1 MAERGAQQTPTT
13 AERGA
18 QQTTTTA
25 TPGTERANDTT
36 ALTGKR
42 KWDEE
47 DLPHKRIRFEKD
59 DTQFNQEELEEEST
73 VRYALLCLSNDDAI
87 AMATTTAATSTTTL
101 TTTLTTTSTTSNA
114 TTVLQGTIHP
124 LAFENEGQLKKSGGT
139 TIGSRQ
145 WVDDTNGMS
154 HIFVD
159 NVLVSL
165 VHARIRWIVMAQ
177 GHHEC
182 LISDGGRDF
191 PSRSGTFVNG
201 VQVPHS
207 SFVRLSLGDIV
218 TLGGGGG
225 GGGSD
230 GKSGGSR
237 GKDDQDD
244 PDNDRA
250 YPTYKFIDLD
260 IDFYMD
266 AEKIRCDLSD
276 ILQLSKSA
284 KRMSDDQCDQ
294 EHVKLFH
301 QLMDT

>member
-1 MAERGAQQTPTT
+1 M

-18 QQTTTTA
+18 QQTTTTATA

-59 DTQFNQEELEEEST
+59 DTQCEELEVNQELEEEST

-87 AMATTTAATSTTTL
+87 AMATTTAATS
-101 TTTLTTTSTTSNA
+101 TTTSTTSNA

-225 GGGSD
+225 GDGSD
-230 GKSGGSR
+230 GKSSGSR

-244 PDNDRA
+244 PDNDRAYPDNDRA